1 MVRIKLVTRKIK
13 NPTGYFSQEFIPAVC
28 PGCGMTFGYSDRQF
42 IAHINRCEA
51 LKEISNNEGY
61 HIQRA
66 SECEERRIEEEMMV
80 ISLAEEIRKKHL
92 GIS

>member
-13 NPTGYFSQEFIPAVC
+13 NPTGYFSQEFIPAIC

-51 LKEISNNEGY
+51 LQGKMILKDEYDNLSVKDDDMN
-61 HIQRA
+61 A
-66 SECEERRIEEEMMV
+66 KSAK
-80 ISLAEEIRKKHL
+80 L
-92 GIS
+92 

>member
-28 PGCGMTFGYSDRQF
+28 PGCGLTFGYSDRQF

-51 LKEISNNEGY
+51 LQGKMILKDDYDNLKVKDDDMNAKS
-61 HIQRA
+61 
-66 SECEERRIEEEMMV
+66 V
-80 ISLAEEIRKKHL
+80 KL
-92 GIS
+92 

>member
-51 LKEISNNEGY
+51 LEGKMILKDDY
-61 HIQRA
+61 DNLSVKDDDMNA
-66 SECEERRIEEEMMV
+66 KSV
-80 ISLAEEIRKKHL
+80 KL
-92 GIS
+92 

>member
-51 LKEISNNEGY
+51 LQGKMILKDDYDNLSVKDDDMN
-61 HIQRA
+61 A
-66 SECEERRIEEEMMV
+66 KSAK
-80 ISLAEEIRKKHL
+80 L
-92 GIS
+92 

>member
-1 MVRIKLVTRKIK
+1 MVRIKLVNRKIK

-51 LKEISNNEGY
+51 LEGKMILKDDY
-61 HIQRA
+61 DN
-66 SECEERRIEEEMMV
+66 
-80 ISLAEEIRKKHL
+80 LAVKDDDMNAKSAKL
-92 GIS
+92 